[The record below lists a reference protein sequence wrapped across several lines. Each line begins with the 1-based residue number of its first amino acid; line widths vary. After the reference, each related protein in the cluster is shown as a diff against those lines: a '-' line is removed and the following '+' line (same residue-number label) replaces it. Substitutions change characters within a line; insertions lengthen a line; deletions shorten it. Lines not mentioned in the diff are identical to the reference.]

1 MQLLMAK
8 QGRMM
13 WRMTN
18 DQLQWV
24 WKKAVMTKYGFYS
37 MINPKKS
44 PAWEAGNVRGP
55 RLISQVGR
63 MGEVVC
69 A

>member
-44 PAWEAGNVRGP
+44 PA
-55 RLISQVGR
+55 
-63 MGEVVC
+63 
-69 A
+69 